1 MSTRAEIDEM
11 LRRLEERL
19 PEWAEVYPEHQFLA
33 MLGQSL
39 DYIAYSADPDARR
52 HCLIRTGCLY
62 LASGERECSRRY
74 GRE

>member
-52 HCLIRTGCLY
+52 HCLIRTGCLHPG
-62 LASGERECSRRY
+62 SCEREHARRY
-74 GRE
+74 RR